1 MGREKTRHEICSL
14 EALPPGERKIVEVGR
29 RSIGI
34 FNVAGSLYAI
44 RNRCP
49 HQGAELCRG
58 TVGGT
63 MLPTDTPGAYNYAL
77 DGRILR
83 CPWHF
88 WEFDITTG
96 EMIFVPEPQRV
107 KRYDVAIER
116 STGIESATNA
126 EPSNDAPHL
135 ERYDV
140 TIEQELVVL
149 YL

>member
-1 MGREKTRHEICSL
+1 MGREKTRREICSL

-34 FNVAGSLYAI
+34 FNVGGSLYAI

-63 MLPTDTPGAYNYAL
+63 MLPTDTPGAYNYAF

-107 KRYDVAIER
+107 KRYDVFVEASTNIEA
-116 STGIESATNA
+116 ATNT
-126 EPSNDAPHL
+126 EPSSEAPRL
-135 ERYDV
+135 EQYDV
-140 TIEQELVVL
+140 TVEQELVVL

>member
-1 MGREKTRHEICSL
+1 MTNGKARHEICPL
-14 EALPPGERKIVEVGR
+14 QALPAGERTIVEIGK

-34 FNVAGSLYAI
+34 FNVNGSLYAI
-44 RNRCP
+44 KNRCP

-63 MLPTDTPGAYNYAL
+63 MLPTERPGEYHYAL
-77 DGRILR
+77 DGQVLR

-96 EMIFVPEPQRV
+96 KMIFVPDPKRV
-107 KRYDVAIER
+107 K
-116 STGIESATNA
+116 T
-126 EPSNDAPHL
+126 
-135 ERYDV
+135 YDV
-140 TIEQELVVL
+140 TIEQAAEEPTLERYEVGVEEEMVVL

>member
-1 MGREKTRHEICSL
+1 MKRTKARHEICPL
-14 EALPPGERKIVEVGR
+14 DTLPPGERTIVEIGK

-34 FNVAGSLYAI
+34 FNIDGALYAI
-44 RNRCP
+44 KNSCP

-63 MLPTDTPGAYNYAL
+63 MLPTETPGEYNYAM
-77 DGRILR
+77 DGQILR

-96 EMIFVPEPQRV
+96 EMIVVPEPLRV
-107 KRYDVAIER
+107 KVYDVSIEK
-116 STGIESATNA
+116 STEKPT
-126 EPSNDAPHL
+126 L
-135 ERYDV
+135 ERYEVDV
-140 TIEQELVVL
+140 EEDIIVL